1 MHTPKKFTRR
11 EEATTQEKTILQK
24 IHLSHRDGLDDAIR
38 KYGSYVSAVIRNQ
51 LGDCSREDVDEL
63 CMDVFLAL
71 WKNRN
76 TPIQDLRAWLVQVA
90 RNKAMSF
97 LRKKKLPTVPE
108 EEALLVEDSEAEK
121 LLDVRE
127 RDRLLRE
134 ALLTLGKE
142 DRHIFIRYYYY
153 NQTAARIAE
162 EMGLTLSAVKNR
174 MSRGRKVLRE
184 KLTERGYE
192 HED

>member
-1 MHTPKKFTRR
+1 M
-11 EEATTQEKTILQK
+11 EDKTIMQK
-24 IHLSHRDGLDDAIR
+24 IHLGHRDGLDDAIR
-38 KYGSYVSAVIRNQ
+38 RYGPYVSAVIRNQ

-76 TPIQDLRAWLVQVA
+76 TSIQNLRSWLVQVA
-90 RNKAMSF
+90 RNKAISF

-108 EEALLVEDSEAEK
+108 EKAILVEDHSAGD
-121 LLDVRE
+121 LLDARE
-127 RDRLLRE
+127 RDRILRE
-134 ALLTLGKE
+134 ALLSLGQE
-142 DRHIFIRYYYY
+142 DRKIFLQYYYY
-153 NQTAARIAE
+153 NQPMARIAE
-162 EMGLTLSAVKNR
+162 EMGMTLSAVKSR

-184 KLTERGYE
+184 KLTERGYQ

>member
-1 MHTPKKFTRR
+1 M
-11 EEATTQEKTILQK
+11 QK
-24 IHLSHRDGLDDAIR
+24 IHLGHRDGLDDAIR
-38 KYGSYVSAVIRNQ
+38 RYGPYLSAVIKNQ
-51 LGDCSREDVDEL
+51 LGGDCQREDVDEI

-76 TPIQDLRAWLVQVA
+76 GDIQDLRAWLVRVA

-108 EEALLVEDSEAEK
+108 EEALLVEDTSAGD
-121 LLDVRE
+121 LADARE
-127 RDRLLRE
+127 RDRILRE
-134 ALLTLGKE
+134 VLLTLGQE
-142 DRHIFIRYYYY
+142 DRNIFIRYYYY
-153 NQTAARIAE
+153 NQPTARIAE

-174 MSRGRKVLRE
+174 MFRGRKVLRE
-184 KLTERGYE
+184 KLTERGYQ